1 MTLFIAFLGTQAIEA
16 TTIALLLDDIGALQE
31 EEPHQGNL
39 SFLECLLCCKVYI
52 FKSWIRMKHY
62 AILLC
67 KVMTIC
73 FQAISLEVAF

>member
-1 MTLFIAFLGTQAIEA
+1 MTLFIPFLGTQAIEA

-39 SFLECLLCCKVYI
+39 SFLECCNISFLECLLCCEVYI
-52 FKSWIRMKHY
+52 FGSWIQMKHY

-67 KVMTIC
+67 KVMNNW
-73 FQAISLEVAF
+73 S